1 MPDILMTRID
11 NRLVHGQVGVAW
23 TTALQGVNLIV
34 VADDLAAA
42 DPLQQSL
49 MAATAK
55 SSGCGIRFFTLD
67 KTIAVIHKA
76 SASQHIFLVVRN
88 PQSARKLVE
97 GGVPIDKLCIGNMHV
112 GPGKEVTGDVH
123 VYMDEKDKDDLR
135 AIRAK
140 GVDVY
145 IQIAPGDTSW
155 TLKSNPRFR
164 LCRRS
169 AEQKIYFIKR
179 RENLCKSHS
188 CKVC

>member
-76 SASQHIFLVVRN
+76 SARPAHASWSYATRRVPASWSRAAFPLISCASAICML
-88 PQSARKLVE
+88 PPARK
-97 GGVPIDKLCIGNMHV
+97 
-112 GPGKEVTGDVH
+112 
-123 VYMDEKDKDDLR
+123 
-135 AIRAK
+135 
-140 GVDVY
+140 
-145 IQIAPGDTSW
+145 
-155 TLKSNPRFR
+155 
-164 LCRRS
+164 
-169 AEQKIYFIKR
+169 
-179 RENLCKSHS
+179 
-188 CKVC
+188 

>member
-49 MAATAK
+49 MTATAK

-76 SASQHIFLVVRN
+76 SASHRALPGRGRRHQ
-88 PQSARKLVE
+88 A
-97 GGVPIDKLCIGNMHV
+97 GGG
-112 GPGKEVTGDVH
+112 
-123 VYMDEKDKDDLR
+123 
-135 AIRAK
+135 
-140 GVDVY
+140 
-145 IQIAPGDTSW
+145 
-155 TLKSNPRFR
+155 
-164 LCRRS
+164 RRS
-169 AEQKIYFIKR
+169 
-179 RENLCKSHS
+179 H
-188 CKVC
+188 

>member
-23 TTALQGVNLIV
+23 TTALPGVNLIV

-49 MAATAK
+49 MTATAK

-88 PQSARKLVE
+88 PQSAHKLVE

-145 IQIAPGDTSW
+145 IQIAPGDHK
-155 TLKSNPRFR
+155 LDFEK
-164 LCRRS
+164 
-169 AEQKIYFIKR
+169 
-179 RENLCKSHS
+179 
-188 CKVC
+188 

>member
-23 TTALQGVNLIV
+23 TTALPGVNLIV

-49 MAATAK
+49 MTATAK
-55 SSGCGIRFFTLD
+55 SSGCGVRFFTLD

-97 GGVPIDKLCIGNMHV
+97 GVPRVWMSTSRSH
-112 GPGKEVTGDVH
+112 PAT
-123 VYMDEKDKDDLR
+123 
-135 AIRAK
+135 
-140 GVDVY
+140 
-145 IQIAPGDTSW
+145 TSW

-164 LCRRS
+164 LCRRA

>member
-23 TTALQGVNLIV
+23 TTALPGVNLIV

-49 MAATAK
+49 MTATAK

-135 AIRAK
+135 AVPRVWMSTSRSHPAT
-140 GVDVY
+140 
-145 IQIAPGDTSW
+145 TSW

>member
-23 TTALQGVNLIV
+23 TTALQGVNLMLLRMIWP
-34 VADDLAAA
+34 LRPAAA
-42 DPLQQSL
+42 KL
-49 MAATAK
+49 MTATAK

-145 IQIAPGDTSW
+145 IQIAPGDHK
-155 TLKSNPRFR
+155 LDFEK
-164 LCRRS
+164 
-169 AEQKIYFIKR
+169 
-179 RENLCKSHS
+179 
-188 CKVC
+188 

>member
-11 NRLVHGQVGVAW
+11 NRLVDGQVGVAW
-23 TTALQGVNLIV
+23 TTALPGVNLIV

-42 DPLQQSL
+42 DPLQQS
-49 MAATAK
+49 
-55 SSGCGIRFFTLD
+55 RFFTLD

-123 VYMDEKDKDDLR
+123 VYMDEKDKEDLR

-145 IQIAPGDTSW
+145 IQIAPGDHK
-155 TLKSNPRFR
+155 LDFDK
-164 LCRRS
+164 
-169 AEQKIYFIKR
+169 
-179 RENLCKSHS
+179 
-188 CKVC
+188 

>member
-42 DPLQQSL
+42 DPLQQS
-49 MAATAK
+49 
-55 SSGCGIRFFTLD
+55 GIRFFTLD

-145 IQIAPGDTSW
+145 IQIAPGDHK
-155 TLKSNPRFR
+155 LDFEK
-164 LCRRS
+164 
-169 AEQKIYFIKR
+169 
-179 RENLCKSHS
+179 
-188 CKVC
+188 

>member
-49 MAATAK
+49 MTATAK

-97 GGVPIDKLCIGNMHV
+97 GGVGRRLANPKSPQEYLRNM
-112 GPGKEVTGDVH
+112 GAIQA
-123 VYMDEKDKDDLR
+123 EK
-135 AIRAK
+135 AAF
-140 GVDVY
+140 
-145 IQIAPGDTSW
+145 SW
-155 TLKSNPRFR
+155 
-164 LCRRS
+164 
-169 AEQKIYFIKR
+169 
-179 RENLCKSHS
+179 
-188 CKVC
+188 

>member
-1 MPDILMTRID
+1 M
-11 NRLVHGQVGVAW
+11 
-23 TTALQGVNLIV
+23 
-34 VADDLAAA
+34 ADDLAAA

-97 GGVPIDKLCIGNMHV
+97 GGVPIGNMHV
-112 GPGKEVTGDVH
+112 APGKEVTGNVH

-145 IQIAPGDTSW
+145 IQIAPGDHK
-155 TLKSNPRFR
+155 LDFDK
-164 LCRRS
+164 
-169 AEQKIYFIKR
+169 
-179 RENLCKSHS
+179 
-188 CKVC
+188 

>member
-49 MAATAK
+49 MTATAK

-97 GGVPIDKLCIGNMHV
+97 GGVPVTRINVGNMHYAN
-112 GPGKEVTGDVH
+112 GKQ
-123 VYMDEKDKDDLR
+123 
-135 AIRAK
+135 
-140 GVDVY
+140 
-145 IQIAPGDTSW
+145 QIAKTVSVDANDIAAFNG
-155 TLKSNPRFR
+155 LKAAGVECFVQGVPTETALDLFK
-164 LCRRS
+164 L
-169 AEQKIYFIKR
+169 
-179 RENLCKSHS
+179 L
-188 CKVC
+188 

>member
-49 MAATAK
+49 MTATAK

-76 SASQHIFLVVRN
+76 SASQHIFLVVRD

-123 VYMDEKDKDDLR
+123 VYMDEKDKEDLR

-145 IQIAPGDTSW
+145 IQIAPGDHK
-155 TLKSNPRFR
+155 LDFEK
-164 LCRRS
+164 
-169 AEQKIYFIKR
+169 
-179 RENLCKSHS
+179 
-188 CKVC
+188 